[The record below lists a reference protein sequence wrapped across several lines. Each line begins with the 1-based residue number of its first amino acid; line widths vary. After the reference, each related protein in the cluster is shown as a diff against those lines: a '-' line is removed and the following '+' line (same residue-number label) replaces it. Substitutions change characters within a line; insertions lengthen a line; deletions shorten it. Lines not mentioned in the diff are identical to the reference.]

1 MFGAPPPTIRSVLA
15 TLHLRESIDLPFLPD
30 AIRDFADPPARSL
43 AGPPAEA
50 PPPPRA
56 ATDPAAAATPR
67 TADATAAGPPLPGN
81 LRDLANRL
89 AALSPE
95 ERQAHLVAAIDDV
108 IATKGSRPDAAWRA
122 DIGLI
127 TVDWGT
133 PGNPNRDFRGGWG
146 LSHILDKRRAQGL
159 NTETFVRQTLPDLL
173 LNARVEK
180 IVGPAEGQRLILARG
195 EDRAVLSLYRD
206 GERET
211 WLLTAYPRRGD
222 PGEQAGVN
230 PGLPYAPA
238 PSGLQAT
245 EGAGPETSIA
255 ASLLRRNA
263 DPELDLVAAAVD
275 DLARAGALTE
285 ADAAAL
291 RAGNRAGDQAEAM
304 ADALEAAGA
313 CMLRAA
319 L

>member
-1 MFGAPPPTIRSVLA
+1 M
-15 TLHLRESIDLPFLPD
+15 REGVDLPFLPE
-30 AIRDFADPPARSL
+30 AIRDFRDPPAPDLS
-43 AGPPAEA
+43 GPKPEP

-56 ATDPAAAATPR
+56 ATEPAAP
-67 TADATAAGPPLPGN
+67 AAGPPLPDN
-81 LRDLANRL
+81 LHDLATRL

-95 ERQAHLVAAIDDV
+95 ERRAHLVAAIEDV

-133 PGNPNRDFRGGWG
+133 PGNPDRDFRGGWG
-146 LSHILDKRRAQGL
+146 LSHILAKREAQGL
-159 NTETFVRQTLPDLL
+159 DTETFVRQTLPDVL
-173 LNARVEK
+173 LNGQVEK
-180 IVGPAEGQRLILARG
+180 IVGPAQGQRLILARG

-230 PGLPYAPA
+230 PNLPYAPA

-245 EGAGPETSIA
+245 EGAGPVPSIA
-255 ASLLRRNA
+255 ASPLRRNA
-263 DPELDLVAAAVD
+263 PDPELDLIAAAVE
-275 DLARAGALTE
+275 DLARTGRLT
-285 ADAAAL
+285 DIDLDTL
-291 RAGNRAGDQAEAM
+291 RAGNLAGDQAEAM
-304 ADALEAAGA
+304 AAGLEAAGA
-313 CMLRAA
+313 CMLRAV